1 MENKVSE
8 KIRLILN
15 ELAILNQPGQT
26 ENKIFYKH
34 EDLLKIRS
42 LAAELY
48 LNSDLAMQSEK
59 EPQPEV
65 MPYVEPVAEEAR
77 PEPVVEAIVEENLV
91 EETLIVAEEIETSV
105 AFEPLFEVDT
115 PEIVSE
121 PVTEDS
127 VVAPDVVVETPPAIE
142 PEPVVAEV
150 SVEIPLVST
159 PEPEVIQ
166 IPVEE
171 PIQTELPLDG
181 QIDTHEPSEALQE
194 QHDFKPP
201 RITSEQIASQISFT
215 RRFEYI
221 NQLFGG
227 NTELFMEFLDEM
239 GYSRDTAHAMEIFD
253 RHYNEKNW
261 QRRQESAMEFKRLLQ
276 RSC

>member
-15 ELAILNQPGQT
+15 ELAILNQPEQT
-26 ENKIFYKH
+26 ENKILLRH

-48 LNSDLAMQSEK
+48 INSDLATQANVEIEPAVIPTPDPAIEEVKPDPEIVMQEVVEVLETAIIEEEIT
-59 EPQPEV
+59 EPVSIEPLMVEPE
-65 MPYVEPVAEEAR
+65 PEIIPEPVAVS
-77 PEPVVEAIVEENLV
+77 PP
-91 EETLIVAEEIETSV
+91 VAEVI
-105 AFEPLFEVDT
+105 VDA
-115 PEIVSE
+115 
-121 PVTEDS
+121 PV
-127 VVAPDVVVETPPAIE
+127 E
-142 PEPVVAEV
+142 PEPEP
-150 SVEIPLVST
+150 ELE
-159 PEPEVIQ
+159 PEPEPEPEPTQ
-166 IPVEE
+166 NPVEE

-181 QIDTHEPSEALQE
+181 QIDTHEPSEELQE
-194 QHDFKPP
+194 QHDFKPQ

-253 RHYNEKNW
+253 KHYNEKNW

>member
-26 ENKIFYKH
+26 ENKIFYRH

-48 LNSDLAMQSEK
+48 LNSDLAMQSDNV
-59 EPQPEV
+59 PLPEV
-65 MPYVEPVAEEAR
+65 IPTFEPVAEETW
-77 PEPVVEAIVEENLV
+77 PEPVVEVVEEIQV
-91 EETLIVAEEIETSV
+91 EETPIVTEEIEIAAAV
-105 AFEPLFEVDT
+105 EPLFEVDK
-115 PEIVSE
+115 PEIIAE
-121 PVTEDS
+121 PVAEAP
-127 VVAPDVVVETPPAIE
+127 VAAPEVVVETPPSIE
-142 PEPVVAEV
+142 PEPVIAEV
-150 SVEIPLVST
+150 SA
-159 PEPEVIQ
+159 
-166 IPVEE
+166 EE

-181 QIDTHEPSEALQE
+181 QIDTHEPSEELKE

-261 QRRQESAMEFKRLLQ
+261 QRRQESATEFKRLLQ

>member
-15 ELAILNQPGQT
+15 ELAILNQPEQT
-26 ENKIFYKH
+26 GNKIFNKH

-48 LNSDLAMQSEK
+48 LNSYLAMQSDNV
-59 EPQPEV
+59 PLPEV
-65 MPYVEPVAEEAR
+65 IPTFEP
-77 PEPVVEAIVEENLV
+77 LV
-91 EETLIVAEEIETSV
+91 EETRPEHVAEAVEEIQVEETIIATEEIEITAAV
-105 AFEPLFEVDT
+105 EPLFEVDT

-121 PVTEDS
+121 HDPVAE
-127 VVAPDVVVETPPAIE
+127 PEVVVETPSEIE

-150 SVEIPLVST
+150 PVEAPPVST
-159 PEPEVIQ
+159 SEPEVIE

-181 QIDTHEPSEALQE
+181 QIDTHEPSEELKE

-239 GYSRDTAHAMEIFD
+239 GYSNDTTHAMEIFD
-253 RHYNEKNW
+253 RHFNEKNW

>member
-26 ENKIFYKH
+26 ENKIFYRH

-48 LNSDLAMQSEK
+48 LNTDLEMQAGEQ
-59 EPQPEV
+59 PQPEV
-65 MPYVEPVAEEAR
+65 IPTFEPIAEEIQPEPVAEA
-77 PEPVVEAIVEENLV
+77 VEEIQV
-91 EETLIVAEEIETSV
+91 EETIIVTEEIEIPAAV
-105 AFEPLFEVDT
+105 EPLFEVDK
-115 PEIVSE
+115 PEINAE
-121 PVTEDS
+121 PVAEAP
-127 VVAPDVVVETPPAIE
+127 VAAPEVVVETPPAIE

-150 SVEIPLVST
+150 PVEAPPVST
-159 PEPEVIQ
+159 PEPEVIE

-181 QIDTHEPSEALQE
+181 QIDTHEPSEELQE

-253 RHYNEKNW
+253 KHYNEKNW

>member
-15 ELAILNQPGQT
+15 ELAILNQPEQT

-48 LNSDLAMQSEK
+48 LNSDLAMQSDN

-65 MPYVEPVAEEAR
+65 MPTFEPVVDETRPEPVAEA
-77 PEPVVEAIVEENLV
+77 VEEIQV
-91 EETLIVAEEIETSV
+91 EETIIVTEEIEIPAAV
-105 AFEPLFEVDT
+105 EPLFEVDT
-115 PEIVSE
+115 PEIISE
-121 PVTEDS
+121 PVAEPE
-127 VVAPDVVVETPPAIE
+127 VIVETPPAIE

-150 SVEIPLVST
+150 PVEAPPVST
-159 PEPEVIQ
+159 PEPEVIE

-181 QIDTHEPSEALQE
+181 QIDTHEPSEELQE

>member
-15 ELAILNQPGQT
+15 ELSILNQPEQT
-26 ENKIFYKH
+26 GNKILYPHK
-34 EDLLKIRS
+34 DLLRIRS

-48 LNSDLAMQSEK
+48 LNSNLATQANTETESE
-59 EPQPEV
+59 V
-65 MPYVEPVAEEAR
+65 RLVAEPVAEEVQ
-77 PEPVVEAIVEENLV
+77 PEPEIAVQEVVEVEETSVNEEELPVPVSIEPMMVEPGSEIIPEPIAVPPPLV
-91 EETLIVAEEIETSV
+91 EEVIVETHAEPV
-105 AFEPLFEVDT
+105 PA
-115 PEIVSE
+115 
-121 PVTEDS
+121 PVTES
-127 VVAPDVVVETPPAIE
+127 KPKY
-142 PEPVVAEV
+142 
-150 SVEIPLVST
+150 
-159 PEPEVIQ
+159 

-181 QIDTHEPSEALQE
+181 QIDTHEPSLELQE
-194 QHDFKPP
+194 QHDFKRP

-221 NQLFGG
+221 NQFFGG
-227 NTELFMEFLDEM
+227 KTELFMEFLDEM

-253 RHYNEKNW
+253 NHYNEKNW

>member
-8 KIRLILN
+8 KIRLMLN
-15 ELAILNQPGQT
+15 ELAILNQPEQT
-26 ENKIFYKH
+26 ENKILYRH

-48 LNSDLAMQSEK
+48 INSDLALQGNEVPELVVTPAYEPLSEEVK
-59 EPQPEV
+59 PEPEILEQEV
-65 MPYVEPVAEEAR
+65 IEAEETPVFAEEIPVQVSVEPLIEEPEPEII
-77 PEPVVEAIVEENLV
+77 PEPVFVPPSPVEEV
-91 EETLIVAEEIETSV
+91 M
-105 AFEPLFEVDT
+105 
-115 PEIVSE
+115 
-121 PVTEDS
+121 
-127 VVAPDVVVETPPAIE
+127 VETPPVI
-142 PEPVVAEV
+142 
-150 SVEIPLVST
+150 I
-159 PEPEVIQ
+159 PEPEVTE
-166 IPVEE
+166 IPAED
-171 PIQTELPLDG
+171 PIQTELPLDA
-181 QIDTHEPSEALQE
+181 QIDTHEPSEELQE

-253 RHYNEKNW
+253 KHYNEKNW

>member
-26 ENKIFYKH
+26 ENKIFYRH

-48 LNSDLAMQSEK
+48 LNSDLAMQSDNV
-59 EPQPEV
+59 PLPEV
-65 MPYVEPVAEEAR
+65 IPTFEPVAEETW
-77 PEPVVEAIVEENLV
+77 PEPVVEVVEEIKV
-91 EETLIVAEEIETSV
+91 EETLVVTEEMEIPAAV
-105 AFEPLFEVDT
+105 EPLFEVDT
-115 PEIVSE
+115 PEIIAE
-121 PVTEDS
+121 PVAE
-127 VVAPDVVVETPPAIE
+127 VPVAAPEVVVETPPSIE
-142 PEPVVAEV
+142 PEPVIAEV
-150 SVEIPLVST
+150 PA
-159 PEPEVIQ
+159 
-166 IPVEE
+166 EE

-181 QIDTHEPSEALQE
+181 QIDTHEPSEELKE

-261 QRRQESAMEFKRLLQ
+261 QRRQESATEFKRLLQ

>member
-15 ELAILNQPGQT
+15 ELAILNQPEQK
-26 ENKIFYKH
+26 ENKIFYRL
-34 EDLLKIRS
+34 EDLIKIRS

-48 LNSDLAMQSEK
+48 LNGDMAVQTGEVYQTSIPVFETQSDEVSVHVDEAEEIV
-59 EPQPEV
+59 EPEITAPEVTQPEEEIIST
-65 MPYVEPVAEEAR
+65 PIFEEP
-77 PEPVVEAIVEENLV
+77 LK
-91 EETLIVAEEIETSV
+91 EETLPELQAEPPAEPVLAEE
-105 AFEPLFEVDT
+105 
-115 PEIVSE
+115 EI
-121 PVTEDS
+121 
-127 VVAPDVVVETPPAIE
+127 
-142 PEPVVAEV
+142 
-150 SVEIPLVST
+150 VEIPT
-159 PEPEVIQ
+159 ATEPVIAEVAE
-166 IPVEE
+166 EE
-171 PIQTELPLDG
+171 PIQTELPLDA
-181 QIDTHEPSEALQE
+181 QIDTHEPSEQLQE

-239 GYSRDTAHAMEIFD
+239 GYSRDTVHAMEIFD
-253 RHYNEKNW
+253 KHYYEKNW
-261 QRRQESAMEFKRLLQ
+261 QRKQESAAEFKRLLQ

>member
-26 ENKIFYKH
+26 ENKIFYRH

-48 LNSDLAMQSEK
+48 LNTDLAMQVNELH
-59 EPQPEV
+59 QPEV
-65 MPYVEPVAEEAR
+65 IPAFEPVAEEAL
-77 PEPVVEAIVEENLV
+77 PETEVEVVEEIQMEEP
-91 EETLIVAEEIETSV
+91 LIVIEEIAISNAV
-105 AFEPLFEVDT
+105 EPFFEVET
-115 PEIVSE
+115 PEIIAESFDE
-121 PVTEDS
+121 TPVATPEEIK
-127 VVAPDVVVETPPAIE
+127 ETPPPIE
-142 PEPVVAEV
+142 PEPIV
-150 SVEIPLVST
+150 
-159 PEPEVIQ
+159 PEV
-166 IPVEE
+166 PAEE

-181 QIDTHEPSEALQE
+181 QIDTHEPSEELQE

-253 RHYNEKNW
+253 RHHNEKNW
-261 QRRQESAMEFKRLLQ
+261 QRRQESALEFKRLLQ